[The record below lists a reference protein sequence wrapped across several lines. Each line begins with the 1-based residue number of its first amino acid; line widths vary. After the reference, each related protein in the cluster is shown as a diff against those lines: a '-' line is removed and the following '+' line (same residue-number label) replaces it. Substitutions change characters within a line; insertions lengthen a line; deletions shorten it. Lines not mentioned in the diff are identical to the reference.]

1 MADKQKKVLPII
13 LNSRTAT
20 IYVSDSFGATKIFEL
35 FFFMKDTVK
44 LMNK

>member
-1 MADKQKKVLPII
+1 MADKQKKVLPSI

-20 IYVSDSFGATKIFEL
+20 IYVTNSFGATKIL
-35 FFFMKDTVK
+35 DLFFMKDTVK